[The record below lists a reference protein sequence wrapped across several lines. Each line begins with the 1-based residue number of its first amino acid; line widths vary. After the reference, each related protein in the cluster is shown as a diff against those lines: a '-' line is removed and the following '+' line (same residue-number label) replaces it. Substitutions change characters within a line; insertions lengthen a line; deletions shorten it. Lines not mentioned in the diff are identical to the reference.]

1 MFIFNNNIDKSHH
14 FHFIVSY
21 EKLLTISAELYLKEN
36 KKLKYK
42 VISFE

>member
-1 MFIFNNNIDKSHH
+1 MFIFNNNIDKSHY
-14 FHFIVSY
+14 FHFIVSD

-42 VISFE
+42 VIPFE